1 MADKTVTAL
10 RCNRCGRAL
19 RKKIRW
25 FSGNNRIYYALA
37 ECPDHGYVKGK
48 LRMKRNDGGDIF
60 VVKTVKMTDTAGAEK
75 IRNIL
80 EEMRKKHRERAERPE
95 N

>member
-10 RCNRCGRAL
+10 RCNVCGRAL

-25 FSGNNRIYYALA
+25 FSGNNRVFYALA
-37 ECPDHGYVKGK
+37 ECPEHGYVKGK
-48 LRMKRNDGGDIF
+48 LRMKKSDGNTVF
-60 VVKTVKMTDTAGAEK
+60 VVKTVKMTDAAGADK
-75 IRNIL
+75 IRGIQ
-80 EEMRKKHRERAERPE
+80 EEMRKKRKERAERSE